1 MRPVYLTLFD
11 DDLLVISF
19 QNDNR
24 MDSILMLWNRG
35 YAMDKML
42 IQTLSSL

>member
-24 MDSILMLWNRG
+24 MDSILML
-35 YAMDKML
+35 
-42 IQTLSSL
+42 